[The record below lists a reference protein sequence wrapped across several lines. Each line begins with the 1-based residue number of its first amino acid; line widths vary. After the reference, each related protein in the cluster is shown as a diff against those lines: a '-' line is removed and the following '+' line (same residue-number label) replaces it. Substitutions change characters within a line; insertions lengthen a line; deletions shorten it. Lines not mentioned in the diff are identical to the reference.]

1 MANRPRNLPSTSRD
15 AARQAREQAEA
26 YESMLKNTDL
36 DIGGVTISVPPH
48 PDLGMLDDDA
58 MELYE
63 DLLVEVKTYDRDPD
77 IDFPEQRLL
86 DGDGN
91 ETGMVI
97 PARTERGEIIR
108 PYEKGGVRVRP
119 AYSIR
124 VATIALG
131 EEQYTK
137 LRAAGGGAADV
148 WRVWGTQGLEI
159 RKRQE
164 RDPKSAGSGVD
175 LEAVSSADSE

>member
-77 IDFPEQRLL
+77 IDFPEQRLI

-124 VATIALG
+124 VAKIALG

>member
-1 MANRPRNLPSTSRD
+1 
-15 AARQAREQAEA
+15 
-26 YESMLKNTDL
+26 MLKNTDL

-63 DLLVEVKTYDRDPD
+63 DLLVEVKTYDREPD
-77 IDFPEQRLL
+77 IDFPEQRLV
-86 DGDGN
+86 DENGK
-91 ETGMVI
+91 ETGVVL

-108 PYEKGGVRVRP
+108 PYEKDGVRVRP

-131 EEQYTK
+131 EEQYKK
-137 LRAAGGGAADV
+137 LRAAGGNAADV

-159 RKRQE
+159 RKRQDW
-164 RDPKSAGSGVD
+164 DPKSAGGPLD
-175 LEAVSSADSE
+175 LASVPAADSE

>member
-1 MANRPRNLPSTSRD
+1 
-15 AARQAREQAEA
+15 
-26 YESMLKNTDL
+26 MLKNTDL

-63 DLLVEVKTYDRDPD
+63 DLLVELESYDRKPD
-77 IDFPEQRLL
+77 TVIPEQVLENGVTMPATVL
-86 DGDGN
+86 QG
-91 ETGMVI
+91 ET
-97 PARTERGEIIR
+97 IR
-108 PYEKGGVRVRP
+108 PYRKDGVRVKP

-124 VATIALG
+124 VAKIALG
-131 EEQYTK
+131 EEGYAK
-137 LRAAGGGAADV
+137 LQAAGGGAADV

-164 RDPKSAGSGVD
+164 WDPKSIGGSVD